1 MKPLNISYIKLK
13 KDVKDDYTQSLKG
26 WKSKLV
32 NWRDMEKVLGDSR
45 IQFSHLEWR
54 NGAKTGANVIVDNI
68 NCICL
73 DSDDGFTIHQVQ
85 KMFRKFNYIIGTSKS
100 HMKEKKGKIHE
111 RFRVIVPVINTS
123 KDVNIL
129 LRSIELMFPFN
140 DRQTE
145 TKTAAFLGNNNAII
159 IYNETGRDLDM
170 FKVSELASQQI
181 EQEKLEREAKKIDPD
196 LLSNGYGF
204 SVEMV
209 KEQITREVVI
219 DVLES
224 IGVEFNSIGKC
235 RLREDENTFSAKVYE
250 SGYVKDYGSDDMSGD
265 VFHILMELEGMTF
278 IEAVRYVRNYI

>member
-1 MKPLNISYIKLK
+1 MINLSFIKLK
-13 KDVKDDYTQSLKG
+13 GNVKDNYLDSLKG
-26 WKSKLV
+26 FRNKDV
-32 NWRDMEKVLGDSR
+32 NWDDLHKVLGNSK
-45 IQFSHLEWR
+45 IQFSPYMFR
-54 NGAKTGANVIVDNI
+54 NGCKTGV
-68 NCICL
+68 NCIRDKQDMVVL
-73 DSDDGFTIHQVQ
+73 DIDDGLSIYKFQ
-85 KMFRKFNYIIGTSKS
+85 KMFSQYKYILGSTKS
-100 HMKEKKGKIHE
+100 HQRTKKGLICD
-111 RFRVIVPVINTS
+111 RFRVILPAINIPSDNDIYFRTME
-123 KDVNIL
+123 L
-129 LRSIELMFPFN
+129 LFPFS
-140 DRQTE
+140 DGQVL
-145 TKTAAFLGNNNAII
+145 TKTAAFLGNDEAII
-159 IYNETGRDLDM
+159 IKNDGKKLDM

-278 IEAVRYVRNYI
+278 IEAVKYVRNYI

>member
-13 KDVKDDYTQSLKG
+13 KDVKDDYTKSLKG

-45 IQFSHLEWR
+45 IQFSYLEWR
-54 NGAKTGANVIVDNI
+54 NGVKTGDNVIVDNI

-145 TKTAAFLGNNNAII
+145 TRTAAFLGNNNAII

-181 EQEKLEREAKKIDPD
+181 EQEKLEREAKKIDKD
-196 LLSNGYGF
+196 LLSNSYGF
-204 SVEMV
+204 SIEMV
-209 KEQITREVVI
+209 KEQITREVVVDI
-219 DVLES
+219 LES
-224 IGVEFNSIGKC
+224 IGIDVVGNKC
-235 RLREDENTFSAKVYE
+235 KLRDDERTHSCKIYSDGGLYDFGSGEAYDIFKVLMDIED
-250 SGYVKDYGSDDMSGD
+250 
-265 VFHILMELEGMTF
+265 MTF
-278 IEAVRYVRNYI
+278 KESVNYVRSYI

>member
-1 MKPLNISYIKLK
+1 MIYILELW
-13 KDVKDDYTQSLKG
+13 SL
-26 WKSKLV
+26 L
-32 NWRDMEKVLGDSR
+32 
-45 IQFSHLEWR
+45 
-54 NGAKTGANVIVDNI
+54 
-68 NCICL
+68 
-73 DSDDGFTIHQVQ
+73 
-85 KMFRKFNYIIGTSKS
+85 
-100 HMKEKKGKIHE
+100 
-111 RFRVIVPVINTS
+111 
-123 KDVNIL
+123 
-129 LRSIELMFPFN
+129 FPFS
-140 DRQTE
+140 DGQVL
-145 TKTAAFLGNNNAII
+145 TKTAAFLGNDEAII
-159 IYNETGRDLDM
+159 IKNDGKKLDM

-265 VFHILMELEGMTF
+265 VFHMELEGMC
-278 IEAVRYVRNYI
+278 

>member
-1 MKPLNISYIKLK
+1 MFSKYTYILGTTKNHMKDK
-13 KDVKDDYTQSLKG
+13 KGL
-26 WKSKLV
+26 
-32 NWRDMEKVLGDSR
+32 
-45 IQFSHLEWR
+45 
-54 NGAKTGANVIVDNI
+54 IVD
-68 NCICL
+68 
-73 DSDDGFTIHQVQ
+73 
-85 KMFRKFNYIIGTSKS
+85 
-100 HMKEKKGKIHE
+100 
-111 RFRVIVPVINTS
+111 RFRVVI
-123 KDVNIL
+123 KAINIPDDDLVYFRTLEL
-129 LRSIELMFPFN
+129 LAPFN
-140 DRQTE
+140 DAQTL
-145 TKTAAFLGNNNAII
+145 TKTASFLGNDNAMIIRNN
-159 IYNETGRDLDM
+159 GKSLDLH
-170 FKVSELASQQI
+170 KIGLVASQQI